1 VAGLSLDLSV
11 RLASLSLRNP
21 TVLASG
27 ILGISAS
34 LARRIEAAGAGAFT
48 TKTVTREPRRGY
60 FNPVFVELEHGY
72 LNAIGLSNPGI
83 DYFKK
88 ELEEMKRTVKIPVI
102 LSVGG
107 STPEEIEYVARQ
119 GAEAGV
125 DALELNVSCPHI
137 KGMGLE
143 MGDNA
148 ETVREIVKRVKAA
161 VGEKPVF
168 VKISPHHRY
177 VELADAALSAGADG
191 VVAINTL
198 RAMSIDIYAK
208 APVLSN
214 VRGGYSG
221 PAILPV
227 AVRVVYDIYEAVGRV
242 PIIGVG
248 GVDSWR
254 AAVELLLAG
263 ASAVGIGSAIAA
275 KDLSLFRDVL
285 DGLRQ
290 YMRNERFSSVEE
302 IVGYAHKV

>member
-1 VAGLSLDLSV
+1 MSLDLSV

-60 FNPVFVELEHGY
+60 FNPVFVELEQ
-72 LNAIGLSNPGI
+72 
-83 DYFKK
+83 
-88 ELEEMKRTVKIPVI
+88 MKSTVKIPVI

-107 STPEEIEYVARQ
+107 SAPEEIEYVARQ

-125 DALELNVSCPHI
+125 DALELNVSCPHV

-143 MGDNA
+143 MGDDA

-191 VVAINTL
+191 LVAINTL

-290 YMRNERFSSVEE
+290 YMRNEGFSSVEE